1 MSLNRVKGLL
11 LIFGLIMILA
21 ACNAT
26 TTDSTSPAPPVENI
40 QEQVEVDTDTT
51 ASEPEDEQEGFAEA
65 IEAQDEAPSIGEDNL
80 LAGAEPVE
88 IERDPDVP
96 HLPFAD
102 NPDPALC
109 GIPQPWN
116 SDAPAYL
123 SGIYEDELI
132 QPIVFLYDSHLRR
145 KVVTKAPHGAEIKI
159 LLSQSNPELD
169 YFLVKIIG
177 GEQPNEGWI
186 PAPFVSFE
194 PPPQL

>member
-1 MSLNRVKGLL
+1 MTLNRVINFLFYLGMVIVLT
-11 LIFGLIMILA
+11 
-21 ACNAT
+21 ACGT
-26 TTDSTSPAPPVENI
+26 TVPD
-40 QEQVEVDTDTT
+40 
-51 ASEPEDEQEGFAEA
+51 SEPESQGQVEDTTTTKPTITVEASTAEA
-65 IEAQDEAPSIGEDNL
+65 APDEAITENSHSEDEENL

-96 HLPFAD
+96 PLPFAD

-123 SGIYEDELI
+123 SGIYESKLI

-145 KVVTKAPHGAEIKI
+145 KVVAEAPHGAEIKI
-159 LLSQSNPELD
+159 ILSQSNPELN
-169 YFLVKIIG
+169 YYLVKIVG
-177 GEQPNEGWI
+177 ADQPNEGWI

-194 PPPQL
+194 PPPTDL